1 MKIVIAPDSFKE
13 TLSAFEVASAIE
25 SSFQN
30 VFPEAE
36 IIKIPIADGGEGTV
50 EAIVRA
56 TDGSFEFSEV
66 EGPMGNITSAKWG
79 MLGNSKTA
87 VIEIAEACGLHL
99 VQANKRNPM
108 TASSFG
114 VGQLVVAALDK
125 GAKKIIIGL
134 GGSATNDGGYGFLR
148 AIGVQFLDSEG
159 NELNGHFETLS
170 LLSDINFN
178 HIDTRIKNTSFEI
191 ACDVDNPLLGEKGA
205 SKVFAAQK
213 GASNKMIEELESI
226 MTNYYEIISSQL
238 GRQLNDRP
246 RFGAAGGLGFGI
258 SAFINSE
265 LKSGINIV
273 LEALN
278 FNQYLLDAD
287 LVITGE
293 GRIDSQSER
302 GKAPIGVIKY
312 ANQLNCK
319 VIVIAG
325 SVDDPKTFN
334 QKFNVTNSYGIVNAK
349 FSIEKAF
356 EDPYGCLKSVS
367 QKAAEDFKV
376 LVT

>member
-13 TLSAFEVASAIE
+13 TLSAFEVASTIE

-50 EAIVRA
+50 EAMVRA

-178 HIDTRIKNTSFEI
+178 HIDTRIKNTSIEI

-238 GRQLNDRP
+238 GSQLNDRP
-246 RFGAAGGLGFGI
+246 GFGAAGGLGFGI

-278 FNQYLLDAD
+278 INQYLLDAD

>member
-213 GASNKMIEELESI
+213 GASNTMIEELESI

-293 GRIDSQSER
+293 GRIDCQSER

-367 QKAAEDFKV
+367 QKAAEDFKI
-376 LVT
+376 LVS

>member
-50 EAIVRA
+50 EAMVRA

-258 SAFINSE
+258 SACINSE

>member
-13 TLSAFEVASAIE
+13 TLSAFEVASTIE

-50 EAIVRA
+50 EAMVRA

-114 VGQLVVAALDK
+114 VGQLAVAALDK

-238 GRQLNDRP
+238 GSQLNDRP
-246 RFGAAGGLGFGI
+246 GFGAAGGLGFGI

>member
-25 SSFQN
+25 SGFQN

-50 EAIVRA
+50 DAMVRA
-56 TDGSFEFSEV
+56 TNGSFEFSEV
-66 EGPMGNITSAKWG
+66 EGPMGDNTRAKWG

-99 VQANKRNPM
+99 VSANKRNPM
-108 TASSFG
+108 AASSYG
-114 VGQLVVAALDK
+114 VGQLVIAALDK

-134 GGSATNDGGYGFLR
+134 GGSSTNDGGYGFLR
-148 AIGVQFLDSEG
+148 AIGVQFLDSKG

-170 LLSDINFN
+170 LLSDINLS
-178 HIDTRIKNTSFEI
+178 HIDNRIKNTSIEI
-191 ACDVDNPLLGEKGA
+191 ACDVDNPLLGHQGA
-205 SKVFAAQK
+205 TRVFAAQK

-226 MTNYYEIISSQL
+226 MTHYYEVISGQFKSQARDQP
-238 GRQLNDRP
+238 G
-246 RFGAAGGLGFGI
+246 FGAAGGLGFGI
-258 SAFINSE
+258 SAFSNSE
-265 LKSGINIV
+265 LKSGISIV
-273 LEALN
+273 LETLN

-312 ANQLNCK
+312 ANQLNCRAF
-319 VIVIAG
+319 VIAG
-325 SVDDPKTFN
+325 SVDDPKVFN
-334 QKFNVTNSYGIVNAK
+334 QKFNVTNSYGIVNEK

-356 EDPYGCLKSVS
+356 EDPYGCLKNVS
-367 QKAAEDFKV
+367 QKVAEDFKA
-376 LVT
+376 LIT

>member
-13 TLSAFEVASAIE
+13 TLSAFEVASTIE

-50 EAIVRA
+50 EAMVRA

-178 HIDTRIKNTSFEI
+178 HIDTRIKNTSIEI

-238 GRQLNDRP
+238 GSQFNDRP
-246 RFGAAGGLGFGI
+246 GFGAAGGLGFGI

>member
-1 MKIVIAPDSFKE
+1 MKIVIAPDAFKE
-13 TLSAFEVASAIE
+13 TLSAFEVASTIE

-50 EAIVRA
+50 EAMVRA

-178 HIDTRIKNTSFEI
+178 HIDTRIKNTSIEI

-238 GRQLNDRP
+238 GSQLNDRP
-246 RFGAAGGLGFGI
+246 GFGAAGGLGFGI

>member
-25 SSFQN
+25 SGFQN

-50 EAIVRA
+50 DAMVRA
-56 TDGSFEFSEV
+56 TNGSFEFSEV
-66 EGPMGNITSAKWG
+66 EGPMGDNTRAKWG

-99 VQANKRNPM
+99 VSANKRNPM
-108 TASSFG
+108 AASSYG
-114 VGQLVVAALDK
+114 VGQLVIAALDK

-134 GGSATNDGGYGFLR
+134 GGSSTNDGGYGFLR
-148 AIGVQFLDSEG
+148 AIGVQFLDSKG

-170 LLSDINFN
+170 LLSDINLS
-178 HIDTRIKNTSFEI
+178 HIDKRIMNTSIEI
-191 ACDVDNPLLGEKGA
+191 ACDVDNPLLGHQGA
-205 SKVFAAQK
+205 TRVFAAQK

-226 MTNYYEIISSQL
+226 MTHYYEVISGQFKSQARDQP
-238 GRQLNDRP
+238 G
-246 RFGAAGGLGFGI
+246 FGAAGGLGFGI
-258 SAFINSE
+258 SAFSNSE
-265 LKSGINIV
+265 LKSGITIV
-273 LEALN
+273 LETLN
-278 FNQYLLDAD
+278 FNQYLLNAD

-302 GKAPIGVIKY
+302 GKAPIGVINY
-312 ANQLNCK
+312 ANQFNCR
-319 VIVIAG
+319 VFVIAG
-325 SVDDPKTFN
+325 SVDDPKVFN
-334 QKFNVTNSYGIVNAK
+334 QKFNVTNSYGIVNEK

-356 EDPYGCLKSVS
+356 EDPYGCLKNVS
-367 QKAAEDFKV
+367 QKAAEDFKA

>member
-25 SSFQN
+25 LGFQN

-50 EAIVRA
+50 DAMVRA
-56 TDGSFEFSEV
+56 TNGSFEFSEV
-66 EGPMGNITSAKWG
+66 EGPMGYNTRAKWG

-99 VQANKRNPM
+99 VSANKRNPM
-108 TASSFG
+108 AASSYG
-114 VGQLVVAALDK
+114 VGQLVIAALDK

-134 GGSATNDGGYGFLR
+134 GGSSTNDGGYGFLR
-148 AIGVQFLDSEG
+148 AIGVQFLDSKG

-170 LLSDINFN
+170 LLSDINLS
-178 HIDTRIKNTSFEI
+178 HIDKRIMNTSIEI
-191 ACDVDNPLLGEKGA
+191 ACDVDNPLLGHQGA
-205 SKVFAAQK
+205 TRVFAAQK

-226 MTNYYEIISSQL
+226 MTHYYEVISGQLKSQAHDQP
-238 GRQLNDRP
+238 G
-246 RFGAAGGLGFGI
+246 FGAAGGLGFGI
-258 SAFINSE
+258 SAFLNSE
-265 LKSGINIV
+265 LKSGISIV
-273 LEALN
+273 LETLN
-278 FNQYLLDAD
+278 FNQYLLNAD

-302 GKAPIGVIKY
+302 GKAPIGVINC
-312 ANQLNCK
+312 ANQLNCR
-319 VIVIAG
+319 VLVIAG
-325 SVDDPKTFN
+325 SVDDPKVFN
-334 QKFNVTNSYGIVNAK
+334 QKFNVTNSYGIVNEK

-356 EDPYGCLKSVS
+356 EDPYGCLKNVS
-367 QKAAEDFKV
+367 QKAAEDFKA

>member
-13 TLSAFEVASAIE
+13 TLSAFEVASTIE

-50 EAIVRA
+50 EAMVRA

-178 HIDTRIKNTSFEI
+178 HIDTRIKNTSIEI

-238 GRQLNDRP
+238 GSQLNDRP
-246 RFGAAGGLGFGI
+246 GFGAAGGLGFGI

-273 LEALN
+273 LDALN

>member
-13 TLSAFEVASAIE
+13 TLSAFEVASTIE

-238 GRQLNDRP
+238 GSQLNDRP
-246 RFGAAGGLGFGI
+246 GFGAAGGLGFGI

>member
-13 TLSAFEVASAIE
+13 TLSAFEVASTIE

-50 EAIVRA
+50 EAMVRA

-178 HIDTRIKNTSFEI
+178 HIDTRIKNTSIEI

-238 GRQLNDRP
+238 GSQLNDRP
-246 RFGAAGGLGFGI
+246 GFGAAGGLGFGI

-273 LEALN
+273 LDALN
-278 FNQYLLDAD
+278 FNQYLLDED

>member
-25 SSFQN
+25 SGFQN

-50 EAIVRA
+50 DAMVRA
-56 TDGSFEFSEV
+56 TNGSFEFSEV
-66 EGPMGNITSAKWG
+66 EGPMGDNTRAKWG

-99 VQANKRNPM
+99 VSANKRNPM
-108 TASSFG
+108 AASSYG
-114 VGQLVVAALDK
+114 VGQLVIAALDK

-134 GGSATNDGGYGFLR
+134 GGSSTNDGGYGFLR
-148 AIGVQFLDSEG
+148 AIGVQFLDSKG

-170 LLSDINFN
+170 LLSDINLS
-178 HIDTRIKNTSFEI
+178 HIDKRIMNTSIEI
-191 ACDVDNPLLGEKGA
+191 ACDVDNPLLGHQGA
-205 SKVFAAQK
+205 TRVFAAQK

-226 MTNYYEIISSQL
+226 MTHYYEVISGQLKSQAHDQP
-238 GRQLNDRP
+238 G
-246 RFGAAGGLGFGI
+246 FGAAGGLGFGI
-258 SAFINSE
+258 SAFSNSE
-265 LKSGINIV
+265 LKSGISIV
-273 LEALN
+273 LETLN

-312 ANQLNCK
+312 ANQLNCRAF
-319 VIVIAG
+319 VIAG
-325 SVDDPKTFN
+325 SVDDPKVFN
-334 QKFNVTNSYGIVNAK
+334 QKFNVTNSYGIVNEK

-356 EDPYGCLKSVS
+356 EDPYGCLKNVS
-367 QKAAEDFKV
+367 QKAAEDFKA

>member
-13 TLSAFEVASAIE
+13 TLSAFEVASTIE

-50 EAIVRA
+50 EAMVRA

-114 VGQLVVAALDK
+114 VGQLVVTALDK

-178 HIDTRIKNTSFEI
+178 HIDTRIKNTSIEI

-238 GRQLNDRP
+238 GSQLNDRP
-246 RFGAAGGLGFGI
+246 GFGAAGGLGFGI

>member
-13 TLSAFEVASAIE
+13 TLSAFEVASTIE

-50 EAIVRA
+50 EAMVRA

-159 NELNGHFETLS
+159 NELNGYFETLS

-178 HIDTRIKNTSFEI
+178 HIDTRIKNTSIEI

-238 GRQLNDRP
+238 GSQLNDRP
-246 RFGAAGGLGFGI
+246 GFGAAGGLGFGI

>member
-13 TLSAFEVASAIE
+13 TLSAFEVASTIE

-50 EAIVRA
+50 EAMVRA

-99 VQANKRNPM
+99 IQANKRNPM

-178 HIDTRIKNTSFEI
+178 HIDTRIKNTSIEI

-238 GRQLNDRP
+238 GSQLNDRP
-246 RFGAAGGLGFGI
+246 GFGAAGGLGFGI

>member
-13 TLSAFEVASAIE
+13 TLSAFEVASTIE

-50 EAIVRA
+50 EAMVRA

-148 AIGVQFLDSEG
+148 AIGVQFLDS
-159 NELNGHFETLS
+159 
-170 LLSDINFN
+170 
-178 HIDTRIKNTSFEI
+178 
-191 ACDVDNPLLGEKGA
+191 
-205 SKVFAAQK
+205 
-213 GASNKMIEELESI
+213 
-226 MTNYYEIISSQL
+226 
-238 GRQLNDRP
+238 
-246 RFGAAGGLGFGI
+246 
-258 SAFINSE
+258 
-265 LKSGINIV
+265 
-273 LEALN
+273 
-278 FNQYLLDAD
+278 
-287 LVITGE
+287 
-293 GRIDSQSER
+293 
-302 GKAPIGVIKY
+302 
-312 ANQLNCK
+312 
-319 VIVIAG
+319 
-325 SVDDPKTFN
+325 
-334 QKFNVTNSYGIVNAK
+334 
-349 FSIEKAF
+349 
-356 EDPYGCLKSVS
+356 
-367 QKAAEDFKV
+367 
-376 LVT
+376 

>member
-13 TLSAFEVASAIE
+13 TLSAFEVASTIE

-50 EAIVRA
+50 EAMVRA
-56 TDGSFEFSEV
+56 TDGIFEFSEV

-178 HIDTRIKNTSFEI
+178 HIDTRIKNTSIEI

-238 GRQLNDRP
+238 GSQLNDRP
-246 RFGAAGGLGFGI
+246 GFGAAGGLGFGI

>member
-13 TLSAFEVASAIE
+13 TLSAFEVASTIE

-50 EAIVRA
+50 EAMVRA

-99 VQANKRNPM
+99 VQVNKRNPM

-178 HIDTRIKNTSFEI
+178 HIDTRIKNTSIEI
-191 ACDVDNPLLGEKGA
+191 ACDVDSPLLGEKGA

-238 GRQLNDRP
+238 GSQLNDRP
-246 RFGAAGGLGFGI
+246 GFGAAGGLGFGI

>member
-25 SSFQN
+25 SGFQN

-50 EAIVRA
+50 DAMVRA
-56 TDGSFEFSEV
+56 TNGSFEFSEV
-66 EGPMGNITSAKWG
+66 EGPMGDNTRAKWG

-99 VQANKRNPM
+99 VSANKRNPM
-108 TASSFG
+108 AASSYG
-114 VGQLVVAALDK
+114 VGQLVIAALDK

-134 GGSATNDGGYGFLR
+134 GGSSTNDGGYGFLR
-148 AIGVQFLDSEG
+148 AIGVQFLDSKG

-170 LLSDINFN
+170 LLSDINLS
-178 HIDTRIKNTSFEI
+178 HIDKRIMNTSIEI
-191 ACDVDNPLLGEKGA
+191 ACDVDNPLLGHQGA
-205 SKVFAAQK
+205 TRVFAAQK

-226 MTNYYEIISSQL
+226 MTHYYEVISGQFKSQARDQP
-238 GRQLNDRP
+238 G
-246 RFGAAGGLGFGI
+246 FGAAGGLGFGI
-258 SAFINSE
+258 SAFSNSE
-265 LKSGINIV
+265 LKSGISIV
-273 LEALN
+273 LETLN

-302 GKAPIGVIKY
+302 GKAPIGVINH
-312 ANQLNCK
+312 ANQLNCRVF
-319 VIVIAG
+319 VIVG
-325 SVDDPKTFN
+325 SVDDPKVFN
-334 QKFNVTNSYGIVNAK
+334 QKFNVTNSYGIINEK

-356 EDPYGCLKSVS
+356 EDPYGCLKNVS
-367 QKAAEDFKV
+367 QKAAEDFKA

>member
-50 EAIVRA
+50 EAMVRA

-99 VQANKRNPM
+99 LQANKRNPM

-178 HIDTRIKNTSFEI
+178 HIDTRIKNTSIEI

-238 GRQLNDRP
+238 GSQLNDRP
-246 RFGAAGGLGFGI
+246 GFGAAGGPGFGI

>member
-1 MKIVIAPDSFKE
+1 MKIVIAPDAFKE

-50 EAIVRA
+50 DAMVRA
-56 TDGSFEFSEV
+56 TDGNFEFSEV

-99 VQANKRNPM
+99 VSADKRNPM
-108 TASSFG
+108 AASSFG
-114 VGQLVVAALDK
+114 VGQLLIAALDK
-125 GAKKIIIGL
+125 GAEKIIIGL
-134 GGSATNDGGYGFLR
+134 GGSATNDGGFGFLR
-148 AIGVQFLDSEG
+148 AIGVQFLDSRG
-159 NELNGHFETLS
+159 NELKGHFETIS
-170 LLSDINFN
+170 LLSDIDLS
-178 HIDTRIKNTSFEI
+178 HIDIRIKQTSIEI
-191 ACDVDNPLLGEKGA
+191 ACDVDNPLLGDQGA
-205 SKVFAAQK
+205 SAVFAAQK

-226 MTNYYEIISSQL
+226 MTHYYEIISSQL
-238 GRQLNDRP
+238 GSQLNDRP
-246 RFGAAGGLGFGI
+246 GFGAAGGLGFGI

>member
-13 TLSAFEVASAIE
+13 TLSAFEVASTIE

-50 EAIVRA
+50 DAMVSA
-56 TDGSFEFSEV
+56 TNGSLMFSEV
-66 EGPMGNITSAKWG
+66 EGPMGEIIRAKWG

-99 VQANKRNPM
+99 VSADKRNPM
-108 TASSFG
+108 AASSFG
-114 VGQLVVAALDK
+114 VGQLLIAALDK

-134 GGSATNDGGYGFLR
+134 GGSATNDGGFGFLR
-148 AIGVQFLDSEG
+148 AIGVQFLDSRG
-159 NELNGHFETLS
+159 NELKGHFETIS
-170 LLSDINFN
+170 LLSDIDLS
-178 HIDTRIKNTSFEI
+178 HIDIRIKQTSVEI
-191 ACDVDNPLLGEKGA
+191 ACDVDNPLLGDQGA
-205 SKVFAAQK
+205 SAVFAAQK

-226 MTNYYEIISSQL
+226 MDHYYEIISSKLNSQL
-238 GRQLNDRP
+238 LDQPG
-246 RFGAAGGLGFGI
+246 FGAAGGLGFGI
-258 SAFINSE
+258 KAFLNSE

-278 FNQYLLDAD
+278 FNQYLMDAD

-293 GRIDSQSER
+293 GRIDSQSVR
-302 GKAPIGVIKY
+302 GKAPIGVINY
-312 ANQLNCK
+312 ANQLNCR
-319 VIVIAG
+319 VFVIAG
-325 SVDDPKTFN
+325 SVDDPKAFN
-334 QKFNVTNSYGIVNAK
+334 KKFNVTNSYGIVNEK

-356 EDPYGCLKSVS
+356 EDPYGCLKNVS
-367 QKAAEDFKV
+367 QKAAEDFRV

>member
-50 EAIVRA
+50 EAMVRA

-134 GGSATNDGGYGFLR
+134 GGSANNDGGYGFLR

-178 HIDTRIKNTSFEI
+178 HIDTRIKNTSIEI

-238 GRQLNDRP
+238 GSQLNDRP
-246 RFGAAGGLGFGI
+246 GFGAAGGLGFGI

-265 LKSGINIV
+265 LKSGIKIV

>member
-25 SSFQN
+25 SGFQN

-50 EAIVRA
+50 DAMVRA
-56 TDGSFEFSEV
+56 TNGSFEFLEV
-66 EGPMGNITSAKWG
+66 EGPMGENTRAKWG

-99 VQANKRNPM
+99 VSANKRNPM
-108 TASSFG
+108 AASSYG
-114 VGQLVVAALDK
+114 VGQLVIAALDK

-134 GGSATNDGGYGFLR
+134 GGSSTNDGGYGFLR
-148 AIGVQFLDSEG
+148 AIGVQFLDSKG

-170 LLSDINFN
+170 LLSDINLS
-178 HIDTRIKNTSFEI
+178 HIDNRIKNTSIEI
-191 ACDVDNPLLGEKGA
+191 ACDVDNLLLGHQGA
-205 SKVFAAQK
+205 TRVFAAQK

-226 MTNYYEIISSQL
+226 MTHYYEVISGQFKSQARDQP
-238 GRQLNDRP
+238 G
-246 RFGAAGGLGFGI
+246 FGAAGGLGFGI
-258 SAFINSE
+258 SAFSNSE
-265 LKSGINIV
+265 LMSGISIV
-273 LEALN
+273 LETLN

-302 GKAPIGVIKY
+302 GKAPIGVINC
-312 ANQLNCK
+312 ANQLNCR
-319 VIVIAG
+319 VLVIAG
-325 SVDDPKTFN
+325 SVDDPKVFN
-334 QKFNVTNSYGIVNAK
+334 QKFNVTNSYGIVNEK

-356 EDPYGCLKSVS
+356 EDPYGCLKNVS
-367 QKAAEDFKV
+367 QKAAEDFKA

>member
-25 SSFQN
+25 SGFQN

-50 EAIVRA
+50 DAMVRA
-56 TDGSFEFSEV
+56 TNGSFEFSEV
-66 EGPMGNITSAKWG
+66 EGPMGDNTRAKWG

-99 VQANKRNPM
+99 VSANKRNPM
-108 TASSFG
+108 AASSYG
-114 VGQLVVAALDK
+114 VGQLVIAALDK

-134 GGSATNDGGYGFLR
+134 GGSSTNDGGYGFLR
-148 AIGVQFLDSEG
+148 AIGVQFLDSKG

-170 LLSDINFN
+170 LLSDINLS
-178 HIDTRIKNTSFEI
+178 HIDKRIMNTSIEI
-191 ACDVDNPLLGEKGA
+191 ACDVDNPLLGHQGA
-205 SKVFAAQK
+205 TRVFAAQK

-226 MTNYYEIISSQL
+226 MTHYYEVISGQL
-238 GRQLNDRP
+238 KSRALDQPG
-246 RFGAAGGLGFGI
+246 FGAAGGLGFGI
-258 SAFINSE
+258 LAFLNSE
-265 LKSGINIV
+265 LKSGISIV
-273 LEALN
+273 LETLN
-278 FNQYLLDAD
+278 FNQYLLNAD

-302 GKAPIGVIKY
+302 GKAPIGVINC
-312 ANQLNCK
+312 ANQLNCR

-325 SVDDPKTFN
+325 SVDDPKVFN
-334 QKFNVTNSYGIVNAK
+334 QKFNVTNSYGIVNEK

-356 EDPYGCLKSVS
+356 EDPYGCLKNVS
-367 QKAAEDFKV
+367 QKAAEDFKA